1 MAGPLMGKKRNRNRL
16 AGEMEELQRKI
27 EQHERELA
35 LMKQLERE
43 SRTIPIGSGE
53 CLGVCAECGQGILLC
68 TADRLHCTSCAYQQY
83 L

>member
-1 MAGPLMGKKRNRNRL
+1 MAGPLLGKKRDQL
-16 AGEMEELQRKI
+16 VVEMEELRREI
-27 EQHERELA
+27 EQQERELST
-35 LMKQLERE
+35 MKRLQRE

-53 CLGVCAECGQGILLC
+53 FVGVCADCGHGLVLR